1 MKARIHTLISQM
13 SQQMYEREQVIAQTL
28 LAAVAGSHTFIRLA
42 GHGQK
47 PDFQTGCSRF

>member
-28 LAAVAGSHTFIRLA
+28 LAAVAGSHTFYTACRA
-42 GHGQK
+42 RPK
-47 PDFQTGCSRF
+47 A